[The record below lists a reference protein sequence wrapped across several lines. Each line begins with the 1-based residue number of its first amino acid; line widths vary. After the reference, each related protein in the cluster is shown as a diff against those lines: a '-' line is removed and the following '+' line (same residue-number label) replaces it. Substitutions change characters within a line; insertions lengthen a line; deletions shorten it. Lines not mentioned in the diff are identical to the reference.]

1 MTPAYD
7 CSRFAERLGIWN
19 LEIVKK
25 TMLEAIANIAVAV
38 HDKDTDRMA
47 KIQCDLMWCYDM
59 SEQRVTR
66 NVLNLLT
73 AATALAEILD
83 YPIIKG
89 RINIGFKSAAELIK
103 NVQTAARVVSDD
115 ALEASEEVV
124 FIKSK
129 LREL

>member
-1 MTPAYD
+1 
-7 CSRFAERLGIWN
+7 
-19 LEIVKK
+19 
-25 TMLEAIANIAVAV
+25 
-38 HDKDTDRMA
+38 
-47 KIQCDLMWCYDM
+47 M

-115 ALEASEEVV
+115 ALEASDEIV

>member
-1 MTPAYD
+1 
-7 CSRFAERLGIWN
+7 
-19 LEIVKK
+19 
-25 TMLEAIANIAVAV
+25 
-38 HDKDTDRMA
+38 
-47 KIQCDLMWCYDM
+47 M

-83 YPIIKG
+83 YPVIKG
-89 RINIGFKSAAELIK
+89 RIHIGVQPAAELIK
-103 NVQTAARVVSDD
+103 NVQIAARVVSDD

>member
-1 MTPAYD
+1 
-7 CSRFAERLGIWN
+7 
-19 LEIVKK
+19 
-25 TMLEAIANIAVAV
+25 
-38 HDKDTDRMA
+38 
-47 KIQCDLMWCYDM
+47 M

-89 RINIGFKSAAELIK
+89 RINIGFKSAADLIK

>member
-1 MTPAYD
+1 
-7 CSRFAERLGIWN
+7 
-19 LEIVKK
+19 
-25 TMLEAIANIAVAV
+25 
-38 HDKDTDRMA
+38 
-47 KIQCDLMWCYDM
+47 M
-59 SEQRVTR
+59 SDQRVTR
-66 NVLNLLT
+66 NVLNLLS

-115 ALEASEEVV
+115 ALEASDEVD

-129 LREL
+129 LGEL

>member
-1 MTPAYD
+1 
-7 CSRFAERLGIWN
+7 
-19 LEIVKK
+19 
-25 TMLEAIANIAVAV
+25 
-38 HDKDTDRMA
+38 
-47 KIQCDLMWCYDM
+47 M

-115 ALEASEEVV
+115 ALEAADEVDY
-124 FIKSK
+124 IKSK
-129 LREL
+129 LQEL

>member
-1 MTPAYD
+1 
-7 CSRFAERLGIWN
+7 
-19 LEIVKK
+19 
-25 TMLEAIANIAVAV
+25 
-38 HDKDTDRMA
+38 
-47 KIQCDLMWCYDM
+47 M
-59 SEQRVTR
+59 SDQRVTR

-83 YPIIKG
+83 YPVIKG

>member
-1 MTPAYD
+1 
-7 CSRFAERLGIWN
+7 
-19 LEIVKK
+19 
-25 TMLEAIANIAVAV
+25 
-38 HDKDTDRMA
+38 
-47 KIQCDLMWCYDM
+47 M

-83 YPIIKG
+83 YPVIRG

-115 ALEASEEVV
+115 ALEASEEVA

>member
-1 MTPAYD
+1 
-7 CSRFAERLGIWN
+7 
-19 LEIVKK
+19 
-25 TMLEAIANIAVAV
+25 
-38 HDKDTDRMA
+38 
-47 KIQCDLMWCYDM
+47 M

-66 NVLNLLT
+66 NVLNLLSS
-73 AATALAEILD
+73 AAALAEILD
-83 YPIIKG
+83 YPVIKG

>member
-1 MTPAYD
+1 
-7 CSRFAERLGIWN
+7 
-19 LEIVKK
+19 
-25 TMLEAIANIAVAV
+25 
-38 HDKDTDRMA
+38 
-47 KIQCDLMWCYDM
+47 M
-59 SEQRVTR
+59 SDQRVTR

-89 RINIGFKSAAELIK
+89 RINIGFNSAAELIK
-103 NVQTAARVVSDD
+103 NVQMAARSVSDD
-115 ALEASEEVV
+115 ALEASEEVD

>member
-1 MTPAYD
+1 
-7 CSRFAERLGIWN
+7 
-19 LEIVKK
+19 
-25 TMLEAIANIAVAV
+25 
-38 HDKDTDRMA
+38 
-47 KIQCDLMWCYDM
+47 M

-129 LREL
+129 LRES

>member
-1 MTPAYD
+1 
-7 CSRFAERLGIWN
+7 
-19 LEIVKK
+19 
-25 TMLEAIANIAVAV
+25 
-38 HDKDTDRMA
+38 
-47 KIQCDLMWCYDM
+47 M

-66 NVLNLLT
+66 NVLNLLS

-83 YPIIKG
+83 YPVIKG

-115 ALEASEEVV
+115 ALEATSEVDY
-124 FIKSK
+124 IKSK

>member
-1 MTPAYD
+1 
-7 CSRFAERLGIWN
+7 
-19 LEIVKK
+19 
-25 TMLEAIANIAVAV
+25 
-38 HDKDTDRMA
+38 
-47 KIQCDLMWCYDM
+47 M

-83 YPIIKG
+83 YPVIKG

-115 ALEASEEVV
+115 ALEASEEVD

>member
-1 MTPAYD
+1 
-7 CSRFAERLGIWN
+7 
-19 LEIVKK
+19 
-25 TMLEAIANIAVAV
+25 
-38 HDKDTDRMA
+38 
-47 KIQCDLMWCYDM
+47 M

-89 RINIGFKSAAELIK
+89 RIHIGFKSAAELIK

>member
-1 MTPAYD
+1 
-7 CSRFAERLGIWN
+7 
-19 LEIVKK
+19 
-25 TMLEAIANIAVAV
+25 
-38 HDKDTDRMA
+38 
-47 KIQCDLMWCYDM
+47 M

-83 YPIIKG
+83 YPVIKG
-89 RINIGFKSAAELIK
+89 YINIGVESAAELIK
-103 NVQTAARVVSDD
+103 NVQIAARVVSDD
-115 ALEASEEVV
+115 ALEASDEVD

>member
-1 MTPAYD
+1 
-7 CSRFAERLGIWN
+7 
-19 LEIVKK
+19 
-25 TMLEAIANIAVAV
+25 
-38 HDKDTDRMA
+38 
-47 KIQCDLMWCYDM
+47 M

-83 YPIIKG
+83 YPIIEG
-89 RINIGFKSAAELIK
+89 RIHIGFQNAAELIK

>member
-1 MTPAYD
+1 
-7 CSRFAERLGIWN
+7 
-19 LEIVKK
+19 
-25 TMLEAIANIAVAV
+25 
-38 HDKDTDRMA
+38 
-47 KIQCDLMWCYDM
+47 M

-66 NVLNLLT
+66 NVLNLLS

-83 YPIIKG
+83 YPVIKG
-89 RINIGFKSAAELIK
+89 RINIGFKSAAELVK

-115 ALEASEEVV
+115 ALEASDEVD

>member
-1 MTPAYD
+1 
-7 CSRFAERLGIWN
+7 
-19 LEIVKK
+19 
-25 TMLEAIANIAVAV
+25 
-38 HDKDTDRMA
+38 
-47 KIQCDLMWCYDM
+47 M

-115 ALEASEEVV
+115 ALEASEDVV

>member
-1 MTPAYD
+1 
-7 CSRFAERLGIWN
+7 
-19 LEIVKK
+19 
-25 TMLEAIANIAVAV
+25 
-38 HDKDTDRMA
+38 
-47 KIQCDLMWCYDM
+47 M

-66 NVLNLLT
+66 NVLNLLS

-83 YPIIKG
+83 YPVIKG

>member
-1 MTPAYD
+1 
-7 CSRFAERLGIWN
+7 
-19 LEIVKK
+19 
-25 TMLEAIANIAVAV
+25 
-38 HDKDTDRMA
+38 
-47 KIQCDLMWCYDM
+47 M

-83 YPIIKG
+83 YPVIKG
-89 RINIGFKSAAELIK
+89 RIHIGFQNAAELIK
-103 NVQTAARVVSDD
+103 NVQIMARAVSDD

-129 LREL
+129 LSKL

>member
-1 MTPAYD
+1 
-7 CSRFAERLGIWN
+7 
-19 LEIVKK
+19 
-25 TMLEAIANIAVAV
+25 
-38 HDKDTDRMA
+38 
-47 KIQCDLMWCYDM
+47 M
-59 SEQRVTR
+59 SDQRVTR
-66 NVLNLLT
+66 NVLNLLA

-83 YPIIKG
+83 YPVIKG

-115 ALEASEEVV
+115 ALEASDEVD

>member
-1 MTPAYD
+1 
-7 CSRFAERLGIWN
+7 
-19 LEIVKK
+19 
-25 TMLEAIANIAVAV
+25 
-38 HDKDTDRMA
+38 
-47 KIQCDLMWCYDM
+47 M

-83 YPIIKG
+83 YPVIKG

>member
-1 MTPAYD
+1 
-7 CSRFAERLGIWN
+7 
-19 LEIVKK
+19 
-25 TMLEAIANIAVAV
+25 
-38 HDKDTDRMA
+38 
-47 KIQCDLMWCYDM
+47 M

-115 ALEASEEVV
+115 ALEASEGVV

>member
-1 MTPAYD
+1 
-7 CSRFAERLGIWN
+7 
-19 LEIVKK
+19 
-25 TMLEAIANIAVAV
+25 
-38 HDKDTDRMA
+38 
-47 KIQCDLMWCYDM
+47 M

-83 YPIIKG
+83 YLIIKG
-89 RINIGFKSAAELIK
+89 RIHIGFQNAAELIK
-103 NVQTAARVVSDD
+103 NVQIAARVVSDD

>member
-1 MTPAYD
+1 
-7 CSRFAERLGIWN
+7 
-19 LEIVKK
+19 
-25 TMLEAIANIAVAV
+25 
-38 HDKDTDRMA
+38 
-47 KIQCDLMWCYDM
+47 M

-66 NVLNLLT
+66 NVLNLLS

>member
-1 MTPAYD
+1 
-7 CSRFAERLGIWN
+7 
-19 LEIVKK
+19 
-25 TMLEAIANIAVAV
+25 
-38 HDKDTDRMA
+38 
-47 KIQCDLMWCYDM
+47 M

-89 RINIGFKSAAELIK
+89 RISIGFKSAAELIK

-115 ALEASEEVV
+115 ALEASEEVD

>member
-1 MTPAYD
+1 
-7 CSRFAERLGIWN
+7 
-19 LEIVKK
+19 
-25 TMLEAIANIAVAV
+25 
-38 HDKDTDRMA
+38 
-47 KIQCDLMWCYDM
+47 M

-89 RINIGFKSAAELIK
+89 RIYIGFQNAAELIK

>member
-1 MTPAYD
+1 
-7 CSRFAERLGIWN
+7 
-19 LEIVKK
+19 
-25 TMLEAIANIAVAV
+25 
-38 HDKDTDRMA
+38 
-47 KIQCDLMWCYDM
+47 M
-59 SEQRVTR
+59 SDQRVTR
-66 NVLNLLT
+66 NVLNLLS

-129 LREL
+129 LRES

>member
-1 MTPAYD
+1 
-7 CSRFAERLGIWN
+7 
-19 LEIVKK
+19 
-25 TMLEAIANIAVAV
+25 
-38 HDKDTDRMA
+38 
-47 KIQCDLMWCYDM
+47 M

-83 YPIIKG
+83 YPVIKG

-115 ALEASEEVV
+115 ALEASEEVD

-129 LREL
+129 LRKL

>member
-1 MTPAYD
+1 
-7 CSRFAERLGIWN
+7 
-19 LEIVKK
+19 
-25 TMLEAIANIAVAV
+25 
-38 HDKDTDRMA
+38 
-47 KIQCDLMWCYDM
+47 M
-59 SEQRVTR
+59 SDQRVTR

>member
-1 MTPAYD
+1 
-7 CSRFAERLGIWN
+7 
-19 LEIVKK
+19 
-25 TMLEAIANIAVAV
+25 
-38 HDKDTDRMA
+38 
-47 KIQCDLMWCYDM
+47 M

-83 YPIIKG
+83 YPVIKG

-115 ALEASEEVV
+115 ALEVSEEVD

>member
-1 MTPAYD
+1 
-7 CSRFAERLGIWN
+7 
-19 LEIVKK
+19 
-25 TMLEAIANIAVAV
+25 
-38 HDKDTDRMA
+38 
-47 KIQCDLMWCYDM
+47 M

-83 YPIIKG
+83 YPIVKG

>member
-1 MTPAYD
+1 
-7 CSRFAERLGIWN
+7 
-19 LEIVKK
+19 
-25 TMLEAIANIAVAV
+25 
-38 HDKDTDRMA
+38 
-47 KIQCDLMWCYDM
+47 M

-66 NVLNLLT
+66 NVLNLLA

>member
-1 MTPAYD
+1 
-7 CSRFAERLGIWN
+7 
-19 LEIVKK
+19 
-25 TMLEAIANIAVAV
+25 
-38 HDKDTDRMA
+38 
-47 KIQCDLMWCYDM
+47 M

-66 NVLNLLT
+66 DVLDLLS

-89 RINIGFKSAAELIK
+89 RIQIGFKSAAELIK

-129 LREL
+129 LGEL

>member
-1 MTPAYD
+1 
-7 CSRFAERLGIWN
+7 
-19 LEIVKK
+19 
-25 TMLEAIANIAVAV
+25 
-38 HDKDTDRMA
+38 
-47 KIQCDLMWCYDM
+47 M
-59 SEQRVTR
+59 SDQRVTR

-115 ALEASEEVV
+115 ALEAAEEVD

>member
-1 MTPAYD
+1 
-7 CSRFAERLGIWN
+7 
-19 LEIVKK
+19 
-25 TMLEAIANIAVAV
+25 
-38 HDKDTDRMA
+38 
-47 KIQCDLMWCYDM
+47 M
-59 SEQRVTR
+59 SDQRVTR

-83 YPIIKG
+83 YPVIKG

-115 ALEASEEVV
+115 ALEASDEVD